1 MSAAIVVRT
10 PNWLG
15 DTVMA
20 LPTLAALRAAQPGAR
35 ITLVGRWATL
45 LAGQGVADVALPY
58 PKPLAA
64 RRRLARALAADR
76 ADVEIGRAHV

>member
-1 MSAAIVVRT
+1 MTAAIVVRT

-20 LPTLAALRAAQPGAR
+20 VPALAALRKAEPAAR

-45 LAGQGVADVALPY
+45 LAGQGLADVLLPY

-64 RRRLARALAADR
+64 RRRLARASPERSR
-76 ADVEIGRAHV
+76 ASSSRARR